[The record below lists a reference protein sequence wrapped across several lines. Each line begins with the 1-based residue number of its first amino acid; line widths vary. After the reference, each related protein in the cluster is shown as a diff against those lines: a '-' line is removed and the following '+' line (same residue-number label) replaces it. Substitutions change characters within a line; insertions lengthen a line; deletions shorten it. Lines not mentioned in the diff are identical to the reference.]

1 MFVQDVNSRMERDG
15 TQKTSGWFLML
26 LKPDYEI
33 GTEAYEEAKGDLRAV
48 IRKCH
53 MEQMGHYMMGK
64 VRIAGDSHTVTGTY
78 GNNGLPKSIDPEIW
92 KNAVPLPDEL
102 YEAWASGG
110 GWNSAGSEAE
120 AMQQWADENFEDLHG
135 AGT

>member
-1 MFVQDVNSRMERDG
+1 MFVRDTKRG
-15 TQKTSGWFLML
+15 YTKDGAQKASGWFLLL
-26 LKPDYEI
+26 LKPDYEV
-33 GTEAYEEAKGDLRAV
+33 GTEAYEETKEDLRGV

-53 MEQMGHYMMGK
+53 MEQMGHYMMGE
-64 VRIAGDSHTVTGTY
+64 VRIAGDTHTVTGTY

-92 KNAVPLPDEL
+92 ENAVPLPDEL
-102 YEAWASGG
+102 YDKWATGG

-120 AMQQWADENFEDLHG
+120 AMQEWAEENFDQLHE